1 MNGSSVYHEVINKTG
16 NPRTSGSWQGLGRSP
31 NVSPPFPRIFSL
43 KNAHAVFITENRSVN
58 RMRVSSYAQP
68 PYIPPIAPPP
78 VPSTPPPASAQFL
91 PFSAEAFDQARMRD
105 VPVLLFI
112 SDAPPPLSDAAL
124 SMQIAE
130 RTVPVWL
137 YPGTRPDVE
146 LLCQRA
152 GALFSEEGAL
162 PLCALMLDDARAFL
176 AAPLPPAGF
185 VLDPSRLYVWLS
197 QADRRFAQNREA
209 LIRQA
214 AQTVRSFRAE
224 PLRKPYT
231 PHDAAHDLARALS
244 AVHDAINGGFG
255 KLKQPLVPA
264 LRFLSRAAINDHQAR
279 AALDQTL
286 EAMLAS
292 DLYDPLDG
300 AFFRATLTEDWRV
313 FVPEKPLALNA
324 LLALTLLESGRR
336 AEAVRALDFLLSACS
351 MPGGMLNPCLT
362 YSRADCAFTPEQVCA
377 ALGGED
383 GLRACR
389 LLGLRRQYAGLPPK
403 VTPSR
408 FSPVEDAAQADLPRT
423 PTLPKTLT
431 PENAAFLRRVTPQL
445 LRVRAARTPPTAA
458 PCVLTE
464 DCALAATVFALC
476 GRRLGETR
484 YIQAA
489 QRAVGALTALSPG
502 LPPSYTPVSALNAQL
517 TCGAGAALSLALL
530 TLGQDEALYPYRE
543 SGLRLLGASLHLF
556 TTQSGMPMHTPQDA
570 AAFFPRMPAIFDS
583 ELPSPAA
590 LMLHALALADSFR
603 PEAGYREAAYT
614 LWDAAAPYA
623 RQQPLACAG
632 LIDAANFILSE
643 SPEAPPR
650 PR

>member
-1 MNGSSVYHEVINKTG
+1 
-16 NPRTSGSWQGLGRSP
+16 
-31 NVSPPFPRIFSL
+31 
-43 KNAHAVFITENRSVN
+43 
-58 RMRVSSYAQP
+58 MRVSSYAQP
-68 PYIPPIAPPP
+68 SHIPPIAPSP
-78 VPSTPPPASAQFL
+78 VQAAPPAPAQFL
-91 PFSAEAFDQARMRD
+91 PFSAEAFQQARMRD

-112 SDAPPPLSDAAL
+112 SDAPPTLSDAAL

-137 YPGTRPDVE
+137 YPGMRPDVE

-162 PLCALMLDDARAFL
+162 PLCALMLEDARVFL

-185 VLDPSRLYVWLS
+185 ALDPSRLYVWLS
-197 QADRRFAQNREA
+197 QADRRFAQNRDA
-209 LIRQA
+209 FIRQA
-214 AQTVRSFRAE
+214 VQTLRSFRAE
-224 PLRKPYT
+224 PLRKPYS
-231 PHDAAHDLARALS
+231 PHDAAHDLVRALS
-244 AVHDAINGGFG
+244 AVHDPINGGFG
-255 KLKQPLVPA
+255 KLKQPLCPA
-264 LRFLSRAAINDHQAR
+264 LRFLSRAAISSHQAR
-279 AALDQTL
+279 TALDQTL

-336 AEAVRALDFLLSACS
+336 AEAVRALDFLLSAFS
-351 MPGGMLNPCLT
+351 VPGGMLNPCLT
-362 YSRADCAFTPEQVCA
+362 YSRESCAFTPEQVCA

-389 LLGLRRQYAGLPPK
+389 LLGLRRQYAGPPPK

-408 FSPVEDAAQADLPRT
+408 FSPVEDAGQTDLPRT
-423 PTLPKTLT
+423 PTLPKTLI
-431 PENAAFLRRVTPQL
+431 PEDAAFLRRVMPQL

-476 GRRLGETR
+476 GRRLGEAR
-484 YIQAA
+484 YIQLA

-517 TCGAGAALSLALL
+517 TCGAGAALALALL
-530 TLGQDEALYPYRE
+530 TLGQDEALYAYRE
-543 SGLRLLGASLHLF
+543 SGLRLLGAALHLF
-556 TTQSGMPMHTPQDA
+556 IAPNGMPMHTPQDS
-570 AAFFPRMPAIFDS
+570 AAFFPRIPAIFDS

-590 LMLHALALADSFR
+590 LLLHALALADGFR
-603 PEAGYREAAYT
+603 PEAGYREAAHT
-614 LWDAAAPYA
+614 LWAAAAPYA

-632 LIDAANFILSE
+632 LIDAANFTLSG
-643 SPEAPPR
+643 SPEAQTR
-650 PR
+650 PQ

>member
-1 MNGSSVYHEVINKTG
+1 
-16 NPRTSGSWQGLGRSP
+16 
-31 NVSPPFPRIFSL
+31 
-43 KNAHAVFITENRSVN
+43 
-58 RMRVSSYAQP
+58 MRVSSYAQP
-68 PYIPPIAPPP
+68 SHIPPIAPSP
-78 VPSTPPPASAQFL
+78 VQAAPPAPAQFL
-91 PFSAEAFDQARMRD
+91 PFSAEAFQQARMRD

-112 SDAPPPLSDAAL
+112 SDAPPTLSDAAL

-137 YPGTRPDVE
+137 YPGMRPDVE

-162 PLCALMLDDARAFL
+162 PLCALMLEDARVFL

-185 VLDPSRLYVWLS
+185 ALDPSRLYVWLS
-197 QADRRFAQNREA
+197 QADRRFAQNRDA
-209 LIRQA
+209 FIRQA
-214 AQTVRSFRAE
+214 VQTLRSFRAE
-224 PLRKPYT
+224 PLRKPYS
-231 PHDAAHDLARALS
+231 PHDAAHDLIRALS
-244 AVHDAINGGFG
+244 AVHDPINGGFG
-255 KLKQPLVPA
+255 KLKQPLCPA
-264 LRFLSRAAINDHQAR
+264 LRFLSRAAISSHQAR

-336 AEAVRALDFLLSACS
+336 AEAVRALDFLLSAFS
-351 MPGGMLNPCLT
+351 VPGGMLNPCLT
-362 YSRADCAFTPEQVCA
+362 YSRESCAFTPEQVCA

-389 LLGLRRQYAGLPPK
+389 LLGLRRQYAGTPPK

-408 FSPVEDAAQADLPRT
+408 FSPVEDAGQTDLPRT
-423 PTLPKTLT
+423 PTLPKTLI
-431 PENAAFLRRVTPQL
+431 PEDAAFLRRVMPQL

-476 GRRLGETR
+476 GRRLGEAR
-484 YIQAA
+484 YIQLA

-517 TCGAGAALSLALL
+517 TCGAGAALALALL
-530 TLGQDEALYPYRE
+530 TLGQDEALYAYRE
-543 SGLRLLGASLHLF
+543 SGLRLLGAALHLF
-556 TTQSGMPMHTPQDA
+556 IAPNGMPMHTPQDS
-570 AAFFPRMPAIFDS
+570 AAFFPRIPAIFDS

-590 LMLHALALADSFR
+590 LLLHALALADGFR
-603 PEAGYREAAYT
+603 PEAGYREAAHT
-614 LWDAAAPYA
+614 LWAAAAPYA

-632 LIDAANFILSE
+632 LIDAANFTLSG
-643 SPEAPPR
+643 SPEAQTR
-650 PR
+650 PQ

>member
-1 MNGSSVYHEVINKTG
+1 
-16 NPRTSGSWQGLGRSP
+16 
-31 NVSPPFPRIFSL
+31 
-43 KNAHAVFITENRSVN
+43 
-58 RMRVSSYAQP
+58 MRVSSYAQP
-68 PYIPPIAPPP
+68 SHIPPIAPSP
-78 VPSTPPPASAQFL
+78 VQPAPPAPAQFL
-91 PFSAEAFDQARMRD
+91 PFSAEAFQQARTRD

-112 SDAPPPLSDAAL
+112 SDAPPTLSDAAL

-137 YPGTRPDVE
+137 YPGMRPDVE

-162 PLCALMLDDARAFL
+162 PLCALMLEDARVFL

-185 VLDPSRLYVWLS
+185 ALDPSRLYVWLS
-197 QADRRFAQNREA
+197 QADRRFAQNRDA
-209 LIRQA
+209 FIRQA
-214 AQTVRSFRAE
+214 VQTLRSFRAE
-224 PLRKPYT
+224 PLRKPYS
-231 PHDAAHDLARALS
+231 PHDAAHDLVRALS
-244 AVHDAINGGFG
+244 AVHDPINGGFG
-255 KLKQPLVPA
+255 KLKQPLCPA
-264 LRFLSRAAINDHQAR
+264 LRFLSRAAIGSHQAR

-336 AEAVRALDFLLSACS
+336 AEAVRALDFLLSAFS
-351 MPGGMLNPCLT
+351 VPGGMLNPCLT
-362 YSRADCAFTPEQVCA
+362 YSRESCAFTPEQVCA

-389 LLGLRRQYAGLPPK
+389 LLGLRRQYAGTPPK

-408 FSPVEDAAQADLPRT
+408 FSPVEDAGQTDLPRT
-423 PTLPKTLT
+423 PTLPKALT
-431 PENAAFLRRVTPQL
+431 PEDAAFLRRVMPQL
-445 LRVRAARTPPTAA
+445 LRVRAARTPPTAV

-476 GRRLGETR
+476 GRRLGEAR
-484 YIQAA
+484 YIQLA

-517 TCGAGAALSLALL
+517 TCGAGAALALALL
-530 TLGQDEALYPYRE
+530 TLGQDEALYAYRE
-543 SGLRLLGASLHLF
+543 SGLRLLGAALHLF
-556 TTQSGMPMHTPQDA
+556 IAPNGMPMHTPQDS
-570 AAFFPRMPAIFDS
+570 AAFFPRIPAIFDS

-590 LMLHALALADSFR
+590 LLLHALALADGFR
-603 PEAGYREAAYT
+603 PEAGYREAAHT
-614 LWDAAAPYA
+614 LWAAAAPYA

-632 LIDAANFILSE
+632 LIDAANFTLSG
-643 SPEAPPR
+643 SPEAQTR
-650 PR
+650 PQ

>member
-1 MNGSSVYHEVINKTG
+1 
-16 NPRTSGSWQGLGRSP
+16 
-31 NVSPPFPRIFSL
+31 
-43 KNAHAVFITENRSVN
+43 
-58 RMRVSSYAQP
+58 MRVSSFSTV
-68 PYIPPIAPPP
+68 PYIPPIVPPAVPEPAAPPP
-78 VPSTPPPASAQFL
+78 SDARFL
-91 PFSAEAFDQARMRD
+91 PFGAQAFDEARVRD

-112 SDAPPPLSDAAL
+112 SDAPPALTDAAL
-124 SMQIAE
+124 RMQIAE

-137 YPGTRPDVE
+137 YPGMRPDVE

-152 GALFSEEGAL
+152 GALFSDEGAL
-162 PLCALMLDDARAFL
+162 PLCALMLDDARVFL

-185 VLDPSRLYVWLS
+185 ALDPSRLYVWLS
-197 QADRRFAQNREA
+197 QADRRFAQNRDA
-209 LIRQA
+209 FIRQA

-264 LRFLSRAAINDHQAR
+264 LRFLSRAAIGSHQAR

-351 MPGGMLNPCLT
+351 VPGGMLNPCLT
-362 YSRADCAFTPEQVCA
+362 YSRESCAFTPEQVCA

-389 LLGLRRQYAGLPPK
+389 LLGLHRQYAGPPPK

-408 FSPVEDAAQADLPRT
+408 FSPVEDAGQTDLPRT

-431 PENAAFLRRVTPQL
+431 PEDAAFLRRVMPQL

-476 GRRLGETR
+476 GRRLGEAR
-484 YIQAA
+484 YIQLA

-530 TLGQDEALYPYRE
+530 TLGQDEALHPYRE
-543 SGLRLLGASLHLF
+543 SGLRLLGLLHIGEIFPLF
-556 TTQSGMPMHTPQDA
+556 
-570 AAFFPRMPAIFDS
+570 I
-583 ELPSPAA
+583 
-590 LMLHALALADSFR
+590 
-603 PEAGYREAAYT
+603 
-614 LWDAAAPYA
+614 
-623 RQQPLACAG
+623 
-632 LIDAANFILSE
+632 
-643 SPEAPPR
+643 
-650 PR
+650 

>member
-1 MNGSSVYHEVINKTG
+1 
-16 NPRTSGSWQGLGRSP
+16 
-31 NVSPPFPRIFSL
+31 
-43 KNAHAVFITENRSVN
+43 
-58 RMRVSSYAQP
+58 MRVSSYAQP
-68 PYIPPIAPPP
+68 SHIPPIAPSP
-78 VPSTPPPASAQFL
+78 VQAAPPAPAQFL
-91 PFSAEAFDQARMRD
+91 PFSAEAFQQARMRD

-112 SDAPPPLSDAAL
+112 SDAPPTLSDAAL

-137 YPGTRPDVE
+137 YPGMRPDVE

-162 PLCALMLDDARAFL
+162 PLCALMLEDARVFL

-185 VLDPSRLYVWLS
+185 ALDPSRLYVWLS
-197 QADRRFAQNREA
+197 QADRRFAQNRDA
-209 LIRQA
+209 FIRQA
-214 AQTVRSFRAE
+214 VQTLRSFRAE
-224 PLRKPYT
+224 PLRKPYS
-231 PHDAAHDLARALS
+231 PHDAAHDLVRALS
-244 AVHDAINGGFG
+244 AVHDPINGGFG
-255 KLKQPLVPA
+255 KLKQPLCPA
-264 LRFLSRAAINDHQAR
+264 LRFLSRAAISSHQAR
-279 AALDQTL
+279 TALDQTL

-336 AEAVRALDFLLSACS
+336 AEAVRALDFLLSAFS
-351 MPGGMLNPCLT
+351 VPGGMLNPCLT
-362 YSRADCAFTPEQVCA
+362 YSRESCAFTPEQVCA

-389 LLGLRRQYAGLPPK
+389 LLGLRRQYAGSPPK

-408 FSPVEDAAQADLPRT
+408 FSPVEDAGQTDLPRT
-423 PTLPKTLT
+423 PTLPQTLT
-431 PENAAFLRRVTPQL
+431 PEDAAFLRRVMPQL

-476 GRRLGETR
+476 GRRLGEAR
-484 YIQAA
+484 YIQLA

-517 TCGAGAALSLALL
+517 TCGAGAALALALL
-530 TLGQDEALYPYRE
+530 TLGQDEALYAYRE
-543 SGLRLLGASLHLF
+543 SGLRLLGAALHLF
-556 TTQSGMPMHTPQDA
+556 IAPNGMPMHTPQDS
-570 AAFFPRMPAIFDS
+570 AAFFPRIPAIFDS

-590 LMLHALALADSFR
+590 LLLHALALADGFR
-603 PEAGYREAAYT
+603 PEAGYREAAHT
-614 LWDAAAPYA
+614 LWAAAAPYA

-632 LIDAANFILSE
+632 LIDAANFTLSG
-643 SPEAPPR
+643 SPEAQTR
-650 PR
+650 PQ

>member
-1 MNGSSVYHEVINKTG
+1 
-16 NPRTSGSWQGLGRSP
+16 
-31 NVSPPFPRIFSL
+31 
-43 KNAHAVFITENRSVN
+43 
-58 RMRVSSYAQP
+58 MRVSSYAQP
-68 PYIPPIAPPP
+68 SHIPPIAPSP
-78 VPSTPPPASAQFL
+78 VQAAPPAPAQFL
-91 PFSAEAFDQARMRD
+91 PFSAEAFQQARMRD

-112 SDAPPPLSDAAL
+112 SDAPPTLSDAAL

-137 YPGTRPDVE
+137 YPGMRPDVE

-162 PLCALMLDDARAFL
+162 PLCALMLEDARVFL

-185 VLDPSRLYVWLS
+185 ALDPSRLYVWLS
-197 QADRRFAQNREA
+197 QADRRFAQNRGA
-209 LIRQA
+209 FIRQA
-214 AQTVRSFRAE
+214 VQTLRSFRTE
-224 PLRKPYT
+224 PLRKPYS
-231 PHDAAHDLARALS
+231 PHDAAHDLVRALS
-244 AVHDAINGGFG
+244 AVHDPINGGFG
-255 KLKQPLVPA
+255 KLKQPLCPA
-264 LRFLSRAAINDHQAR
+264 LRFLSRAAIGSHQAR

-351 MPGGMLNPCLT
+351 VPGGMLNPCLT
-362 YSRADCAFTPEQVCA
+362 YSRESCAFTPEQVCA

-389 LLGLRRQYAGLPPK
+389 LLGLRRQYAGPPPK

-408 FSPVEDAAQADLPRT
+408 FSPVEDAGQTDLPRT
-423 PTLPKTLT
+423 PTLPKTLI
-431 PENAAFLRRVTPQL
+431 PEDAAFLRRVMPQL

-476 GRRLGETR
+476 GRRLGEAR
-484 YIQAA
+484 YIQLA

-517 TCGAGAALSLALL
+517 TCGAGAALALALL
-530 TLGQDEALYPYRE
+530 TLGQDEALYAYRE
-543 SGLRLLGASLHLF
+543 SGLRLLGAALHLF
-556 TTQSGMPMHTPQDA
+556 IAPNGMPMHTPQDS
-570 AAFFPRMPAIFDS
+570 AAFFPRIPAIFDS

-590 LMLHALALADSFR
+590 LLLHALALADGFR
-603 PEAGYREAAYT
+603 PEAGYREAAHT
-614 LWDAAAPYA
+614 LWTAAAPYA

-632 LIDAANFILSE
+632 LIDAANFTLSG
-643 SPEAPPR
+643 SPEAQTR
-650 PR
+650 PQ

>member
-1 MNGSSVYHEVINKTG
+1 MLCLSPFSEDKFHARFFLCPAVPYPAHRAVAC
-16 NPRTSGSWQGLGRSP
+16 SGRAARPG
-31 NVSPPFPRIFSL
+31 
-43 KNAHAVFITENRSVN
+43 AV
-58 RMRVSSYAQP
+58 
-68 PYIPPIAPPP
+68 
-78 VPSTPPPASAQFL
+78 L
-91 PFSAEAFDQARMRD
+91 PFSAEAFQQARTRD

-112 SDAPPPLSDAAL
+112 SDAPPTLSDAAL

-137 YPGTRPDVE
+137 YPGMRPDVE

-162 PLCALMLDDARAFL
+162 PLCALMLEDARVFL

-185 VLDPSRLYVWLS
+185 ALDPSRLYVWLS
-197 QADRRFAQNREA
+197 QADRRFAQNRDA
-209 LIRQA
+209 FIRQA
-214 AQTVRSFRAE
+214 VQTLRSFRAE
-224 PLRKPYT
+224 PLRKPYS
-231 PHDAAHDLARALS
+231 PHDAAHDLVRALS
-244 AVHDAINGGFG
+244 AVHDPINGGFG
-255 KLKQPLVPA
+255 KLKQPLCPA
-264 LRFLSRAAINDHQAR
+264 LRFLSRAAIGSHQAR

-300 AFFRATLTEDWRV
+300 AFFRATLTEDWRA

-351 MPGGMLNPCLT
+351 VPGGMLNPCLT
-362 YSRADCAFTPEQVCA
+362 YSRESCAFTPEQVCA

-389 LLGLRRQYAGLPPK
+389 LLGLRRQYAGPPPK

-408 FSPVEDAAQADLPRT
+408 FSPVEDAGQTDLPRT

-431 PENAAFLRRVTPQL
+431 PEDAAFLRRVMPQL

-476 GRRLGETR
+476 GRRLGEAR
-484 YIQAA
+484 YIQLA

-517 TCGAGAALSLALL
+517 TCGAGAALALALL
-530 TLGQDEALYPYRE
+530 TLGQDEALYAYRE
-543 SGLRLLGASLHLF
+543 SGLRLLGAALHLF
-556 TTQSGMPMHTPQDA
+556 IAPNGMPMHTPQDS
-570 AAFFPRMPAIFDS
+570 AAFFPRIPAIFDS

-590 LMLHALALADSFR
+590 LLLHALALADGFR
-603 PEAGYREAAYT
+603 PEAGYREAAHT
-614 LWDAAAPYA
+614 LWAAAAPYA

-632 LIDAANFILSE
+632 LIDAANFTLSG
-643 SPEAPPR
+643 SPETQTR
-650 PR
+650 PQ

>member
-1 MNGSSVYHEVINKTG
+1 
-16 NPRTSGSWQGLGRSP
+16 
-31 NVSPPFPRIFSL
+31 
-43 KNAHAVFITENRSVN
+43 
-58 RMRVSSYAQP
+58 MRVSFYAQP
-68 PYIPPIAPPP
+68 SHIPPIAPSP
-78 VPSTPPPASAQFL
+78 VQAAPPAPAQFL
-91 PFSAEAFDQARMRD
+91 PFSDEAFQQARTRD

-112 SDAPPPLSDAAL
+112 SDAPPTLSDAAL

-137 YPGTRPDVE
+137 YPGMRPDVE

-162 PLCALMLDDARAFL
+162 PLCALMLEDARVFL

-185 VLDPSRLYVWLS
+185 ALDPSRLYVWLS
-197 QADRRFAQNREA
+197 QADRRFAQNRDA
-209 LIRQA
+209 FIRQA
-214 AQTVRSFRAE
+214 VQTLRSFRAE
-224 PLRKPYT
+224 PLRKPYS
-231 PHDAAHDLARALS
+231 PHDAAHDLIRALS
-244 AVHDAINGGFG
+244 AVHDPINGGFG
-255 KLKQPLVPA
+255 KLKQPLCPA
-264 LRFLSRAAINDHQAR
+264 LRFLSRAAIGSHQAR
-279 AALDQTL
+279 TALDQTL

-336 AEAVRALDFLLSACS
+336 AEAVRALDFLLSAFS

-362 YSRADCAFTPEQVCA
+362 YSRESCAFTPEQVCA

-389 LLGLRRQYAGLPPK
+389 LLGLRRQYAGPPPK

-408 FSPVEDAAQADLPRT
+408 FSPVEDAGQTDLPRT

-431 PENAAFLRRVTPQL
+431 PEDAAFLRRVMPQL

-476 GRRLGETR
+476 GRRLGEAR
-484 YIQAA
+484 YIQLA

-517 TCGAGAALSLALL
+517 TCGAGAALALALL
-530 TLGQDEALYPYRE
+530 TLGQDEALYAYRE
-543 SGLRLLGASLHLF
+543 SGLRLLGAALHLF
-556 TTQSGMPMHTPQDA
+556 IAPNGMPMHTPQDS
-570 AAFFPRMPAIFDS
+570 AAFFPRIPAIFDS

-590 LMLHALALADSFR
+590 LLLHALALADGFR
-603 PEAGYREAAYT
+603 PEAGYREAAHT
-614 LWDAAAPYA
+614 LWAAAAPYA

-632 LIDAANFILSE
+632 LIDAANFTLSG
-643 SPEAPPR
+643 SPEAQTR
-650 PR
+650 PQ

>member
-1 MNGSSVYHEVINKTG
+1 
-16 NPRTSGSWQGLGRSP
+16 
-31 NVSPPFPRIFSL
+31 
-43 KNAHAVFITENRSVN
+43 
-58 RMRVSSYAQP
+58 MRVSSYAQP
-68 PYIPPIAPPP
+68 SHIPPIAPSP
-78 VPSTPPPASAQFL
+78 VQAAPPAPAQFL
-91 PFSAEAFDQARMRD
+91 PFSAEAFQQARMRD

-112 SDAPPPLSDAAL
+112 SDAPPTLSDAAL

-137 YPGTRPDVE
+137 YPGMRPDVE

-162 PLCALMLDDARAFL
+162 PLCALMLEDARVFL

-185 VLDPSRLYVWLS
+185 ALDPSRLYVWLS
-197 QADRRFAQNREA
+197 QADRRFAQNRDA
-209 LIRQA
+209 FIRQA
-214 AQTVRSFRAE
+214 VQTLRSFRAE
-224 PLRKPYT
+224 PLRKPYS
-231 PHDAAHDLARALS
+231 PHDAAHDLVRALS
-244 AVHDAINGGFG
+244 AVHDPINGGFG
-255 KLKQPLVPA
+255 KLKQPLCPA
-264 LRFLSRAAINDHQAR
+264 LRFLSRAAIGSHQAR
-279 AALDQTL
+279 TALDQTL

-336 AEAVRALDFLLSACS
+336 AEAVRALDFLLSAFS
-351 MPGGMLNPCLT
+351 VPGGMLNPCLT
-362 YSRADCAFTPEQVCA
+362 YSRESCAFTPEQVCA

-389 LLGLRRQYAGLPPK
+389 LLGLRRQYAGPPPK

-408 FSPVEDAAQADLPRT
+408 FSPVEDAGQTDLPRT

-431 PENAAFLRRVTPQL
+431 PEDAAFLRRVMPQL

-476 GRRLGETR
+476 GRRLGEAR
-484 YIQAA
+484 YIQLA

-517 TCGAGAALSLALL
+517 TCGAGAALALALL
-530 TLGQDEALYPYRE
+530 TLGQDEALYAYRE
-543 SGLRLLGASLHLF
+543 SGLRLLGAALHLF
-556 TTQSGMPMHTPQDA
+556 IAPNGMPMHTPQDS
-570 AAFFPRMPAIFDS
+570 AAFFPRIPAIFDS

-590 LMLHALALADSFR
+590 LLLHALALADGFR
-603 PEAGYREAAYT
+603 PEAGYREAAHT
-614 LWDAAAPYA
+614 LWAAAAPYA

-632 LIDAANFILSE
+632 LIDAANFTLSG
-643 SPEAPPR
+643 SPEAQTR
-650 PR
+650 PQ

>member
-1 MNGSSVYHEVINKTG
+1 
-16 NPRTSGSWQGLGRSP
+16 
-31 NVSPPFPRIFSL
+31 
-43 KNAHAVFITENRSVN
+43 
-58 RMRVSSYAQP
+58 MRVSFYAQP
-68 PYIPPIAPPP
+68 SHIPPIAPSP
-78 VPSTPPPASAQFL
+78 VQAAPPAPAQFL
-91 PFSAEAFDQARMRD
+91 PFSAEAFQQAHTRD

-112 SDAPPPLSDAAL
+112 SDAPPTLSDAAL

-137 YPGTRPDVE
+137 YPGMRPDVE

-162 PLCALMLDDARAFL
+162 PLCALMLEDARVFL

-185 VLDPSRLYVWLS
+185 ALDPSRLYVWLS
-197 QADRRFAQNREA
+197 QADRRFAQNRDA
-209 LIRQA
+209 FIRQA
-214 AQTVRSFRAE
+214 VQTLRSFRAE
-224 PLRKPYT
+224 PLRKPYS
-231 PHDAAHDLARALS
+231 PHDAAHDLVRALS
-244 AVHDAINGGFG
+244 AVHDPINGGFG
-255 KLKQPLVPA
+255 KLKQPLCPA
-264 LRFLSRAAINDHQAR
+264 LRFLSRAAIGSHQAR
-279 AALDQTL
+279 TALDQTL

-336 AEAVRALDFLLSACS
+336 AEAVRALDFLLSAFS
-351 MPGGMLNPCLT
+351 VPGGMLNPCLT
-362 YSRADCAFTPEQVCA
+362 YSRESCAFTPEQVCA

-383 GLRACR
+383 GLRTCR
-389 LLGLRRQYAGLPPK
+389 LLGLRRQYAGPPPK

-408 FSPVEDAAQADLPRT
+408 FSPVEDAGQTDLPRT

-431 PENAAFLRRVTPQL
+431 PEDAAFLRRVMPQL

-476 GRRLGETR
+476 GRRLGEAR
-484 YIQAA
+484 YIQLA

-517 TCGAGAALSLALL
+517 TCGAGAALALALL
-530 TLGQDEALYPYRE
+530 TLGQDEALYAYRE
-543 SGLRLLGASLHLF
+543 SGLRLLGAALHLF
-556 TTQSGMPMHTPQDA
+556 IAPNGMPMHTPQDS
-570 AAFFPRMPAIFDS
+570 AAFFPRIPAIFDS

-590 LMLHALALADSFR
+590 LLLHALALADGFR
-603 PEAGYREAAYT
+603 PEAGYREAAHT
-614 LWDAAAPYA
+614 LWAAAAPYA

-632 LIDAANFILSE
+632 LIDAANFTLSG
-643 SPEAPPR
+643 SPEAQTR
-650 PR
+650 PQ

>member
-1 MNGSSVYHEVINKTG
+1 
-16 NPRTSGSWQGLGRSP
+16 
-31 NVSPPFPRIFSL
+31 
-43 KNAHAVFITENRSVN
+43 
-58 RMRVSSYAQP
+58 MRVSSYAQP
-68 PYIPPIAPPP
+68 SHIPPIAPSP
-78 VPSTPPPASAQFL
+78 VQAAPPAPAQFL
-91 PFSAEAFDQARMRD
+91 PFSAEAFQQARTRD

-112 SDAPPPLSDAAL
+112 SDAPPTLSDAAL

-137 YPGTRPDVE
+137 YPGMRPDVE

-162 PLCALMLDDARAFL
+162 PLCALMLEDARVFL

-185 VLDPSRLYVWLS
+185 ALDPSRLYVWLS
-197 QADRRFAQNREA
+197 QADRRFAQNRDA
-209 LIRQA
+209 FIRQA
-214 AQTVRSFRAE
+214 VQTLRSFRAE
-224 PLRKPYT
+224 PLRKPYS
-231 PHDAAHDLARALS
+231 PHDAAHDLVRALS
-244 AVHDAINGGFG
+244 AVHDPINGGFG
-255 KLKQPLVPA
+255 KLKQPLCPA
-264 LRFLSRAAINDHQAR
+264 LRFLSRAAIGSHQAR
-279 AALDQTL
+279 TALDQTL

-324 LLALTLLESGRR
+324 LLVLTLLESGRR
-336 AEAVRALDFLLSACS
+336 AEAVRALDFLLSAFS
-351 MPGGMLNPCLT
+351 VPGGMLNPCLT
-362 YSRADCAFTPEQVCA
+362 YSRESCAFTPEQVCA

-389 LLGLRRQYAGLPPK
+389 LLGLRRQYAGSPPK

-408 FSPVEDAAQADLPRT
+408 FSPVEDAGQTDLPRT
-423 PTLPKTLT
+423 PTLPQTLI
-431 PENAAFLRRVTPQL
+431 PEDAAFLRRVMPQL
-445 LRVRAARTPPTAA
+445 LRVRAARTPPIAA

-476 GRRLGETR
+476 GRRLGEAR
-484 YIQAA
+484 YIQLA

-517 TCGAGAALSLALL
+517 TCGAGAALALALL
-530 TLGQDEALYPYRE
+530 TLGQDEALYAYRE
-543 SGLRLLGASLHLF
+543 SGLRLLGAALHLF
-556 TTQSGMPMHTPQDA
+556 IAPNGMPMHTPQDS
-570 AAFFPRMPAIFDS
+570 AAFFPRIPAIFDS

-590 LMLHALALADSFR
+590 LLLHALALADGFR
-603 PEAGYREAAYT
+603 PEAGYREAAHT
-614 LWDAAAPYA
+614 LWAAAAPYA

-632 LIDAANFILSE
+632 LIDAANFTLSG
-643 SPEAPPR
+643 SPEAQTR
-650 PR
+650 PQ

>member
-1 MNGSSVYHEVINKTG
+1 
-16 NPRTSGSWQGLGRSP
+16 
-31 NVSPPFPRIFSL
+31 
-43 KNAHAVFITENRSVN
+43 
-58 RMRVSSYAQP
+58 MRVSSYAQP
-68 PYIPPIAPPP
+68 SHIPPIAPSP
-78 VPSTPPPASAQFL
+78 VQAAPPAPAQFL
-91 PFSAEAFDQARMRD
+91 TFSAEAFQQARTRD

-112 SDAPPPLSDAAL
+112 SDAPPTLSDAAL

-137 YPGTRPDVE
+137 YPGMRPDVE

-162 PLCALMLDDARAFL
+162 PLCALMLEDARVFL

-185 VLDPSRLYVWLS
+185 ALDPSRLYVWLS
-197 QADRRFAQNREA
+197 QADRRFAQNRDA
-209 LIRQA
+209 FIRQA
-214 AQTVRSFRAE
+214 VQTLRSFRAE
-224 PLRKPYT
+224 PLRKPYS
-231 PHDAAHDLARALS
+231 PHDAAHDLVRALS
-244 AVHDAINGGFG
+244 AVHDPINGGFG
-255 KLKQPLVPA
+255 KLKQPLCPA
-264 LRFLSRAAINDHQAR
+264 LRFLSRAAIGSHQAR

-336 AEAVRALDFLLSACS
+336 AEAVRALDFLLSAFS
-351 MPGGMLNPCLT
+351 VPGGMLNPCLT
-362 YSRADCAFTPEQVCA
+362 YSRESCAFTPEQVCA

-389 LLGLRRQYAGLPPK
+389 LLGLRRQYAGPPPK

-408 FSPVEDAAQADLPRT
+408 FSPVEDAGQTDLPRT
-423 PTLPKTLT
+423 PTLPKSLT
-431 PENAAFLRRVTPQL
+431 PEDAAFLRRVMPQL
-445 LRVRAARTPPTAA
+445 LRVRAARTPPIAA

-476 GRRLGETR
+476 GRRLGEAR
-484 YIQAA
+484 YIQLA

-517 TCGAGAALSLALL
+517 TCGAGAALALALL
-530 TLGQDEALYPYRE
+530 TLGQDEALYAYRE
-543 SGLRLLGASLHLF
+543 SGLRLLGAALHLF
-556 TTQSGMPMHTPQDA
+556 IAPNGMPMHTPQDS
-570 AAFFPRMPAIFDS
+570 AAFFPRIPAIFDS

-590 LMLHALALADSFR
+590 LLLYALALADGFR
-603 PEAGYREAAYT
+603 PEAGYREAAHT
-614 LWDAAAPYA
+614 LWAAAAPYA

-632 LIDAANFILSE
+632 LIDAANFTLSG
-643 SPEAPPR
+643 SPEAQTR
-650 PR
+650 PQ

>member
-1 MNGSSVYHEVINKTG
+1 
-16 NPRTSGSWQGLGRSP
+16 
-31 NVSPPFPRIFSL
+31 
-43 KNAHAVFITENRSVN
+43 
-58 RMRVSSYAQP
+58 MRVSSYAQP
-68 PYIPPIAPPP
+68 SHIPPIAPSP
-78 VPSTPPPASAQFL
+78 VQAAPPAPAQFL
-91 PFSAEAFDQARMRD
+91 PFSVEAFQQARTRD

-112 SDAPPPLSDAAL
+112 SDAPPTLSDAAL

-137 YPGTRPDVE
+137 YPGMRPDVE

-162 PLCALMLDDARAFL
+162 PLCALMLEDARVFL

-185 VLDPSRLYVWLS
+185 ALDPSRLYVWLS
-197 QADRRFAQNREA
+197 QADRRFAQNRGA
-209 LIRQA
+209 FIRQA
-214 AQTVRSFRAE
+214 VQTLRSFRTE
-224 PLRKPYT
+224 PLRKPYS
-231 PHDAAHDLARALS
+231 PHDAAHDLVRALS
-244 AVHDAINGGFG
+244 AVHDPINGGFG
-255 KLKQPLVPA
+255 KLKQPLCPA
-264 LRFLSRAAINDHQAR
+264 LRFLSRAAIGSHQAR

-336 AEAVRALDFLLSACS
+336 AEAVRALDFLLSAFS
-351 MPGGMLNPCLT
+351 VPGGMLNPCLT
-362 YSRADCAFTPEQVCA
+362 YSRESCAFTPEQVCA

-389 LLGLRRQYAGLPPK
+389 LLGLRRQYAGPPPK

-408 FSPVEDAAQADLPRT
+408 FSPVEDAGQTDLPRT
-423 PTLPKTLT
+423 PTLPKTLI
-431 PENAAFLRRVTPQL
+431 PEDAAFLRRVMPQL

-476 GRRLGETR
+476 GRRLGEAR
-484 YIQAA
+484 YIQLA

-517 TCGAGAALSLALL
+517 TCGAGAALALALL
-530 TLGQDEALYPYRE
+530 TLGQDEALYAYRE
-543 SGLRLLGASLHLF
+543 SGLRLLGAALHLF
-556 TTQSGMPMHTPQDA
+556 IAPNGMPMHTPQDS
-570 AAFFPRMPAIFDS
+570 AAFFPRILAIFDS

-590 LMLHALALADSFR
+590 LLLHALALADGFR
-603 PEAGYREAAYT
+603 PEAGYREAAHT
-614 LWDAAAPYA
+614 LWAAAAPYA

-632 LIDAANFILSE
+632 LIDAASFTLSG
-643 SPEAPPR
+643 SPEAQTR
-650 PR
+650 PQ

>member
-1 MNGSSVYHEVINKTG
+1 
-16 NPRTSGSWQGLGRSP
+16 
-31 NVSPPFPRIFSL
+31 
-43 KNAHAVFITENRSVN
+43 
-58 RMRVSSYAQP
+58 MRVSSYAQP
-68 PYIPPIAPPP
+68 PHIPPIAPSP
-78 VPSTPPPASAQFL
+78 VQIAPPASAQFL

-137 YPGTRPDVE
+137 YPGMRPDVE

-162 PLCALMLDDARAFL
+162 PLCALMLDDARVFL

-185 VLDPSRLYVWLS
+185 ALDPSRLYVWLS

-214 AQTVRSFRAE
+214 VQTVRSFRVE

-244 AVHDAINGGFG
+244 AVHDPINGGFG

-264 LRFLSRAAINDHQAR
+264 LRFLSRAAVHHHQTR
-279 AALDQTL
+279 ALLDQTL

-362 YSRADCAFTPEQVCA
+362 YIRADCAFTPEQVCA

-383 GLRACR
+383 GLRVCR
-389 LLGLRRQYAGLPPK
+389 LLGLRRQHAGLPPR

-408 FSPVEDAAQADLPRT
+408 FSPVEDSPAEDLPRT
-423 PTLPKTLT
+423 PTLPAQLT
-431 PENAAFLRRVTPQL
+431 PEDAAFLRRVMPQL
-445 LRVRAARTPPTAA
+445 QRVRAARTPPTAA
-458 PCVLTE
+458 PCILSE
-464 DCALAATVFALC
+464 DCALAAAVFAQC
-476 GRRLGETR
+476 GRRLGESR

-489 QRAVGALTALSPG
+489 QRAVGYLTALSPA
-502 LPPSYTPVSALNAQL
+502 LPPSYSPVSVLHAQL
-517 TCGAGAALSLALL
+517 TCGAGAALALALL
-530 TLGQDEALYPYRE
+530 TLGQAEELHTYRE
-543 SGLRLLGASLHLF
+543 SGLRLLGAALHAF
-556 TTQSGMPMHTPQDA
+556 TTPSGMPMHTPQDA
-570 AAFFPRMPAIFDS
+570 AAFFPRIPAIWDS

-590 LMLHALALADSFR
+590 LLLHALALADACR
-603 PEAGYREAAYT
+603 PQAGYRDAAHI
-614 LWDAAAPYA
+614 LWEAAAPYA
-623 RQQPLACAG
+623 HQQPLACAG
-632 LIDAANFILSE
+632 LIDAADLTLSE
-643 SPEAPPR
+643 SREAPPH
-650 PR
+650 PQ

>member
-1 MNGSSVYHEVINKTG
+1 
-16 NPRTSGSWQGLGRSP
+16 
-31 NVSPPFPRIFSL
+31 
-43 KNAHAVFITENRSVN
+43 
-58 RMRVSSYAQP
+58 MRVSFYAQP
-68 PYIPPIAPPP
+68 SHIPPIAPSP
-78 VPSTPPPASAQFL
+78 VQAAPPAPAQFL
-91 PFSAEAFDQARMRD
+91 PFSAEAFQQACTRD

-112 SDAPPPLSDAAL
+112 SDAPPTLSDAAL

-137 YPGTRPDVE
+137 YPGMRPDVE

-162 PLCALMLDDARAFL
+162 PLCALMLEDARVFL

-185 VLDPSRLYVWLS
+185 ALDPSRLYVWLS
-197 QADRRFAQNREA
+197 QADRRFAQNRDA
-209 LIRQA
+209 FIRQA
-214 AQTVRSFRAE
+214 VQTLRSFRTE
-224 PLRKPYT
+224 PLRKPYS
-231 PHDAAHDLARALS
+231 PHDAAHDLVRALS
-244 AVHDAINGGFG
+244 AVHDPINGGFG
-255 KLKQPLVPA
+255 KLKQPLCPA
-264 LRFLSRAAINDHQAR
+264 LRFLSRAAIGSHQAR
-279 AALDQTL
+279 TALDQTL

-336 AEAVRALDFLLSACS
+336 AEAVRALDFLLSAFS
-351 MPGGMLNPCLT
+351 VPGGMLNPCLT
-362 YSRADCAFTPEQVCA
+362 YSRESCAFTPEQVCA

-389 LLGLRRQYAGLPPK
+389 LLGLRRQYAGPPPK

-408 FSPVEDAAQADLPRT
+408 FSPVEDAGQTDLPRT

-431 PENAAFLRRVTPQL
+431 PEDAAFLRRVMPQL

-476 GRRLGETR
+476 GRRLGEAR
-484 YIQAA
+484 YIQLA

-517 TCGAGAALSLALL
+517 TCGAGAALALALL
-530 TLGQDEALYPYRE
+530 TLGQDEALYAYRE
-543 SGLRLLGASLHLF
+543 SGLRLLGAALHLF
-556 TTQSGMPMHTPQDA
+556 IAPNGMPMHTPQDS
-570 AAFFPRMPAIFDS
+570 AAFFPRIPAIFDS

-590 LMLHALALADSFR
+590 LLLHALALADGFR
-603 PEAGYREAAYT
+603 PEAGYREAAHT
-614 LWDAAAPYA
+614 LWAAAAPYA

-632 LIDAANFILSE
+632 LIDAANFTLSG
-643 SPEAPPR
+643 SPEAQTR
-650 PR
+650 PQ

>member
-1 MNGSSVYHEVINKTG
+1 
-16 NPRTSGSWQGLGRSP
+16 
-31 NVSPPFPRIFSL
+31 
-43 KNAHAVFITENRSVN
+43 
-58 RMRVSSYAQP
+58 MRVSSYAQP
-68 PYIPPIAPPP
+68 SHIPPIAPSPVQAAPP
-78 VPSTPPPASAQFL
+78 VPAQFL
-91 PFSAEAFDQARMRD
+91 PFSAEAFQQARMRD

-112 SDAPPPLSDAAL
+112 SDAPPTLSDAAL

-137 YPGTRPDVE
+137 YPGMRPDVE

-162 PLCALMLDDARAFL
+162 PLCALMLEDARVFL

-185 VLDPSRLYVWLS
+185 ALDPSRLYVWLS
-197 QADRRFAQNREA
+197 QADRRFAQNRDA
-209 LIRQA
+209 FIRQA
-214 AQTVRSFRAE
+214 VQTLRSFRAE
-224 PLRKPYT
+224 PLRKPYS
-231 PHDAAHDLARALS
+231 PHDAAHDLIRALS
-244 AVHDAINGGFG
+244 AVHDPINGGFG
-255 KLKQPLVPA
+255 KLKQPLCPA
-264 LRFLSRAAINDHQAR
+264 LRFLSRAAIGSHQAR
-279 AALDQTL
+279 TALDQML

-324 LLALTLLESGRR
+324 MLALTLLESGRR
-336 AEAVRALDFLLSACS
+336 AEAVRALDFLLSAFS
-351 MPGGMLNPCLT
+351 VPGGMLNPCLT
-362 YSRADCAFTPEQVCA
+362 YSRESCAFTPEQVCA

-389 LLGLRRQYAGLPPK
+389 LLGLRRQYAGPPPK

-408 FSPVEDAAQADLPRT
+408 FSPVEDAGQTDLPRT

-431 PENAAFLRRVTPQL
+431 PEDAAFLRRVMPQL

-476 GRRLGETR
+476 GRRLGEAR
-484 YIQAA
+484 YIQLA

-517 TCGAGAALSLALL
+517 TCGAGAALALALL
-530 TLGQDEALYPYRE
+530 TLGQDEALHAYRE
-543 SGLRLLGASLHLF
+543 SGLRLLGAALHLF
-556 TTQSGMPMHTPQDA
+556 IAPNGMPMHTPQDS
-570 AAFFPRMPAIFDS
+570 AAFFPRIPAIFDS

-590 LMLHALALADSFR
+590 LLLHALALADGFR
-603 PEAGYREAAYT
+603 PEAGYREAAHT
-614 LWDAAAPYA
+614 LWAAAAPYA

-632 LIDAANFILSE
+632 LIDAANFTLSG
-643 SPEAPPR
+643 SPEAQTR
-650 PR
+650 PQ

>member
-1 MNGSSVYHEVINKTG
+1 
-16 NPRTSGSWQGLGRSP
+16 
-31 NVSPPFPRIFSL
+31 
-43 KNAHAVFITENRSVN
+43 
-58 RMRVSSYAQP
+58 MRVSSYAQP
-68 PYIPPIAPPP
+68 SHIPPIAPSP
-78 VPSTPPPASAQFL
+78 VQAAPPAPAQFL
-91 PFSAEAFDQARMRD
+91 PFSAEAFQQARMRD

-112 SDAPPPLSDAAL
+112 SDAPPTLSDAAL

-137 YPGTRPDVE
+137 YPGMRPDVE

-162 PLCALMLDDARAFL
+162 PLCALMLEDARVFL

-185 VLDPSRLYVWLS
+185 ALDPSRLYVWLS
-197 QADRRFAQNREA
+197 QADRRFAQNRDA
-209 LIRQA
+209 FIRQA
-214 AQTVRSFRAE
+214 VQTLRSFRAE
-224 PLRKPYT
+224 PLRKPYS
-231 PHDAAHDLARALS
+231 PHDAAHDLVRALS
-244 AVHDAINGGFG
+244 AVHDPINGGFG
-255 KLKQPLVPA
+255 KLKQPLCPA
-264 LRFLSRAAINDHQAR
+264 LRFLSRAAIGSHQAR
-279 AALDQTL
+279 ATLDQTL

-351 MPGGMLNPCLT
+351 VPGGMLNPCLT
-362 YSRADCAFTPEQVCA
+362 YSRESCAFTPEQVCA

-389 LLGLRRQYAGLPPK
+389 LLGLRRQYAGPPPK

-408 FSPVEDAAQADLPRT
+408 FSPVEDAGQTDLPRT

-431 PENAAFLRRVTPQL
+431 PEDAAFLRRVMPQL

-476 GRRLGETR
+476 GRRLGEAR
-484 YIQAA
+484 YIQLA

-517 TCGAGAALSLALL
+517 TCGAGAALALALL
-530 TLGQDEALYPYRE
+530 TLGQDEALYAYRE
-543 SGLRLLGASLHLF
+543 SGLRLLGAALHLF
-556 TTQSGMPMHTPQDA
+556 IAPNGMPMHTPQDS
-570 AAFFPRMPAIFDS
+570 AAFFPRIPAIFDS

-590 LMLHALALADSFR
+590 LLLHALALADGFR
-603 PEAGYREAAYT
+603 PEAGYREAAHT
-614 LWDAAAPYA
+614 LWAAAAPYA

-632 LIDAANFILSE
+632 LIDAANFTLSG
-643 SPEAPPR
+643 SPEAQTR
-650 PR
+650 PQ

>member
-1 MNGSSVYHEVINKTG
+1 
-16 NPRTSGSWQGLGRSP
+16 
-31 NVSPPFPRIFSL
+31 
-43 KNAHAVFITENRSVN
+43 
-58 RMRVSSYAQP
+58 MRVSSYAQP
-68 PYIPPIAPPP
+68 SHIPPIAPSP
-78 VPSTPPPASAQFL
+78 VQAAPPAPAQFL
-91 PFSAEAFDQARMRD
+91 PFSVEAFQQARTRD

-112 SDAPPPLSDAAL
+112 SDAPPTLSDAAL

-137 YPGTRPDVE
+137 YPGMRPDVE

-162 PLCALMLDDARAFL
+162 PLCALMLEDARVFL

-185 VLDPSRLYVWLS
+185 ALDPSRLYVWLS
-197 QADRRFAQNREA
+197 QADRRFAQNRDA
-209 LIRQA
+209 FIRQA
-214 AQTVRSFRAE
+214 VQTLRSFRTE
-224 PLRKPYT
+224 PLRKPYS
-231 PHDAAHDLARALS
+231 PHDAAHDLVRALS
-244 AVHDAINGGFG
+244 AVHDPINGGFG
-255 KLKQPLVPA
+255 KLKQPLCPA
-264 LRFLSRAAINDHQAR
+264 LRFLSRAAIGSHQAR
-279 AALDQTL
+279 TALDQTL

-336 AEAVRALDFLLSACS
+336 AEAVRALDFLLSAFS
-351 MPGGMLNPCLT
+351 VPGGMLNPCLT
-362 YSRADCAFTPEQVCA
+362 YIRESCAFTPEQVCA

-389 LLGLRRQYAGLPPK
+389 LLGLRRQYAGPPPK

-408 FSPVEDAAQADLPRT
+408 FSPVEDAGQTDLPRT

-431 PENAAFLRRVTPQL
+431 PEDAAFLRRVMPQL

-476 GRRLGETR
+476 GRRLGEAR
-484 YIQAA
+484 YIQLA
-489 QRAVGALTALSPG
+489 QRVVGALTALSPG

-517 TCGAGAALSLALL
+517 TCGAGAALALALL
-530 TLGQDEALYPYRE
+530 TLGQDEALYAYRE
-543 SGLRLLGASLHLF
+543 SGLRLLGAALHLF
-556 TTQSGMPMHTPQDA
+556 IAPNGMPMHTPQDS
-570 AAFFPRMPAIFDS
+570 AAFFPRIPAIFDS

-590 LMLHALALADSFR
+590 LLLHALALADGFR
-603 PEAGYREAAYT
+603 PEAGYREAAHT
-614 LWDAAAPYA
+614 LWAAAAPYA

-632 LIDAANFILSE
+632 LIDAANFTLSG
-643 SPEAPPR
+643 SPEAQTR
-650 PR
+650 PQ